1 MYLQTKSNS
10 ECCGC
15 TACVTVC
22 RKKCLVMKKDPY
34 GFFYPY
40 LEKPYE
46 CIHCDLC
53 ETVCPIEKNKSIVP
67 KEEYSEPTCLLGW
80 HLDESVRAASTSGA
94 AFVGIVQACEK
105 NGFSRFYGVRY
116 DDELMAVHTG
126 VDSVEE
132 LVSLTSTKYVQSD
145 VGNAFSDVISDLKAG
160 KKVVFSGTP
169 CQVEGLQNV
178 VSNKLRDNL
187 ITIALVCHGVPSPE
201 AFKKYIQETGEKN
214 HSDVSSIKFRDKR
227 EKDGELSH
235 RFTTITLQNGKV
247 LADTENLYTL
257 AFGLGLMH
265 RECCNTCP
273 YATPYR
279 SSDFSIGDFWGIEDY
294 RPELK
299 KEISKGISLIYAHSE
314 RAKKLLNNMRETM
327 FLHEEPLEYSLHIRQ
342 QQLRIPF
349 ARNPRR
355 DQFLKKVVVD
365 GRCFETIAGREFQRW
380 RYIHFLKR
388 IINKLLGR
396 RMA

>member
-1 MYLQTKSNS
+1 MYLQTKDNS

-34 GFFYPY
+34 GFFYPS
-40 LEKPYE
+40 LEKPDE
-46 CIHCDLC
+46 CIHCHLC
-53 ETVCPIEKNKSIVP
+53 ESVCPIEKSKHIVP
-67 KEEYSEPTCLLGW
+67 KEEYPEPDCLYGW
-80 HLDESVRAASTSGA
+80 HRDEPVRAASTSGA
-94 AFVGIVQACEK
+94 AFTGIIQACKK
-105 NGFSRFYGVRY
+105 NCFSRFYGVRY

-126 VDSVEE
+126 VNSTEE
-132 LVSLTSTKYVQSD
+132 SAGFASTKYVQSN
-145 VGNAFSDVISDLKAG
+145 VGNAYSDVISDLQSG

-169 CQVEGLQNV
+169 CQTEGLQNA
-178 VSNKLRDNL
+178 VSPPQRDNL

-201 AFKKYIQETGEKN
+201 AYKKYIRETGKKN

-227 EKDGELSH
+227 EENGALSH

-265 RECCNTCP
+265 RECCNECP

-279 SSDFSIGDFWGIEDY
+279 SVDFTIGDFWGIEDY

-314 RAKKLLNNMRETM
+314 RAKKLLIHVKDTM
-327 FLHEEPLEYSLHIRQ
+327 LLHEEPLEHSLHIRQ
-342 QQLRIPF
+342 PQLSRPV

-355 DQFLKKVVVD
+355 DQFLKKVVTD
-365 GRCFETIAGREFQRW
+365 GICFETIARREFFRW
-380 RYIHFLKR
+380 RYINYIKR
-388 IINKLLGR
+388 ITRKFENR
-396 RMA
+396 H